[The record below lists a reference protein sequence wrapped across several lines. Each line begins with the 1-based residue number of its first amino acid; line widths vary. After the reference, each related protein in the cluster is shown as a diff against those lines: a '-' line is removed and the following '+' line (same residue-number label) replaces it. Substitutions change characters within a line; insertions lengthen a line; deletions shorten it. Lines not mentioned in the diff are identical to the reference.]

1 MVFILSH
8 CVKELLQFSR
18 YFSQSFSNASCR
30 FGGSNPRPC
39 EENTTQIAAN
49 ASNTPRIPLQAQKQ
63 TKVNKKSLLT
73 YRHSLN
79 PNLFNFQHIAA
90 CGHRWDDH
98 GGFQTLKGQQ
108 SGPSCG
114 TMLRLTSFVRSMG
127 MPYFSPEVFAFE
139 IELIVPLNHLGYLR
153 CCCNLPKNMQ

>member
-1 MVFILSH
+1 MSRNCCSFHGTSH
-8 CVKELLQFSR
+8 SPSLMLRADLEVVTLDHVRKIQHRSQPTLQTP
-18 YFSQSFSNASCR
+18 Q
-30 FGGSNPRPC
+30 GS
-39 EENTTQIAAN
+39 T
-49 ASNTPRIPLQAQKQ
+49 LQALKQ

-108 SGPSCG
+108 SWPSCG

-127 MPYFSPEVFAFE
+127 MPYFSPEVSAFE
-139 IELIVPLNHLGYLR
+139 IELLVPLNHLGYLR